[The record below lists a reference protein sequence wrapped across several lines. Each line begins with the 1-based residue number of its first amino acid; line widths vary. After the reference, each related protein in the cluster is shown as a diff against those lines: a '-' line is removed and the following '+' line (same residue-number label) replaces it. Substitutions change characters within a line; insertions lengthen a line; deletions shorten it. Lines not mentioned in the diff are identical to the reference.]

1 MTIRVTGILIPLLLA
16 ACAAGGADESGAYFA
31 PENIFFSK
39 LVRGDGRIVE
49 FVRDATVPSLAVSL
63 DGWVAEARND
73 GSVDVRSS
81 ADPARS
87 KHRYLFRNG
96 RALSYSRKGQVQTYG
111 ADAARRLPPAIVPPL
126 EQSLCEIAGS
136 DHVKNEMAS
145 KWKGTGRLQWPYQ
158 NPNFSGA
165 LFAELAL
172 LAFGVALLLRGRFA
186 RVALLSVAAA
196 SLVCMLWTGSRG
208 AMLGFALGGLVFAAV
223 FRRRLVASR
232 RLTVGIVAGI
242 VLVAVALAVFKSD
255 IFLRGFSSESRWS
268 NSLRMDMWKAAPTMI
283 ADAPEG
289 WFFCRPGAAYFDW
302 YQPIESM
309 SLTGSLMN
317 DHLGVLVASGTLA
330 RFGYLFAWALVLF
343 WGVRHAFRDRRPA
356 ALAIVLAFAGMAW
369 FNPIFVEKTLW
380 IVPALAVCEL
390 ALTLPW
396 RKVRLHVSF
405 VLAAVA
411 SSVVLLGGIIVLARI
426 DPFGQ
431 KSIVRAVG
439 NRVLV
444 NGSEPDVWVVNDE
457 RDALGGLMSCKGIR
471 AFYRRL
477 PRASAIGYVSAVSDI
492 PVRVGRLVLAGRA
505 GMEWLVALGENPE
518 LRTHLPREVIF
529 ISPSFTPSQVPEGV
543 LKACRVR
550 MLVGEFAAAY
560 QPEFG
565 KGVPDWVTV
574 VPGMEL
580 YIASWMSMIVGG

>member
-1 MTIRVTGILIPLLLA
+1 MTIRATGILLPLLLA
-16 ACAAGGADESGAYFA
+16 ACAASGTDESGAYFA
-31 PENIFFSK
+31 PENVFFTK

-49 FVRDATVPSLAVSL
+49 FVRDTTDPARAISL

-73 GSVDVRSS
+73 GSVDVRSA
-81 ADPARS
+81 ADPAQS

-96 RALSYSRKGQVQTYG
+96 RPLSYSRKGQVQTYG
-111 ADAARRLPPAIVPPL
+111 AAAARRLPPAIVPPL
-126 EQSLCEIAGS
+126 EQSLCKIAES
-136 DHVKNEMAS
+136 DHVKNEMAA

-172 LAFGVALLLRGRFA
+172 LAFGVLFLLRGRFVHA
-186 RVALLSVAAA
+186 VLLSVAVVF
-196 SLVCMLWTGSRG
+196 LLCMLWTGSRG
-208 AMLGFALGGLVFAAV
+208 AMLGFALGGFVFAVA
-223 FRRRLVASR
+223 FRRRLAASK
-232 RLTVGIVAGI
+232 RLMVGIIVGI
-242 VLVAVALAVFKSD
+242 VLVAGALAVFKSD
-255 IFLRGFSSESRWS
+255 IFLRGFSGESRWS
-268 NSLRMDMWKAAPTMI
+268 NSLRMDMWKATPTMI

-343 WGVRHAFRDRRPA
+343 WGVRRAFWDRRPM
-356 ALAIVLAFAGMAW
+356 ALAIVSAFAGMAW

-380 IVPALAVCEL
+380 ILPVLAVCEL

-396 RKVRLHVSF
+396 RKVRLHVFS
-405 VLAAVA
+405 VLVAVA
-411 SSVVLLGGIIVLARI
+411 ASVALLGGIVAIARI

-431 KSIVRAVG
+431 KSIVRVEG

-444 NGSEPDVWVVNDE
+444 NGAEPDVWVVNDE

-471 AFYRRL
+471 AFYRRH
-477 PRASAIGYVSAVSDI
+477 PKASAIGYVSAISDI
-492 PVRVGRLVLAGRA
+492 PIHVGRLVLAGRS

-518 LRTHLPREVIF
+518 LRTHLPREVVF
-529 ISPSFTPSQVPEGV
+529 ISPPFTPSQVPEGV
-543 LKACRVR
+543 RKTCRVR